1 MIIKAFVFFLF
12 LICMFFTHRTYCHKL
27 SVCEKKL
34 HNTSEML
41 LNLHLCSLQ
50 KLSYQS
56 NICVCT
62 GSLIGNQGY
71 KPSPQT
77 KPQSARQQNTY
88 LFTGLPYFS
97 TTDFDMQKIKI
108 HSWILCIKG
117 IFQVQYPRNC
127 IRSIDSICDKLSI
140 TTENHLDSFLSLK
153 IHRKKTE

>member
-1 MIIKAFVFFLF
+1 
-12 LICMFFTHRTYCHKL
+12 MFFTHRTYCHKL
-27 SVCEKKL
+27 SVYEKKL

-41 LNLHLCSLQ
+41 LNLHLCSMQ

-62 GSLIGNQGY
+62 GSLIGSQGY

-88 LFTGLPYFS
+88 LFTGLLYFS

-117 IFQVQYPRNC
+117 IFQVQYTAR
-127 IRSIDSICDKLSI
+127 
-140 TTENHLDSFLSLK
+140 K
-153 IHRKKTE
+153 IYRQYLWQAVDYHRKSFGLISQFENSQEKNWISLWGKAFWRA